1 MTERF
6 RKNIVTIQ
14 NTTLFIQITGIVKNS
29 RYFKPMTAFENAK
42 TLNEKYNCFLEI
54 FDEGRYPLSSGKLH
68 GMTVAIK
75 DVLALKDARLTCGS
89 KFLENFTSLYSAT
102 CVERLQKA
110 GALFIGKTNMDEFA
124 MGSSNEN
131 SAYGAVLNPWDIT
144 KVPGGSS
151 GGSAVAAASG
161 AVRVALGTDT
171 GGSIRQPAAFTG
183 TVGMKPTYGR
193 ISRYGLTAFAS
204 SFDTVGTFSKS
215 LEDAA
220 LALEVMA
227 GRDEHDATSANVPV
241 EEYSTGLK
249 KDIKGLRI
257 GIPKEY
263 FGEGI
268 ESDIREAIEA
278 SKIKLE
284 KAGCTLIPISMPHT
298 KYSIAVYYIL
308 TTAEASSNLA
318 RFDGIRYGKR
328 AKESETLL
336 DTYVK
341 SRSQGFGA
349 EVKRRIM
356 LGTYV
361 LSSGYYDAYYI
372 RAQKVRRLI
381 KEDFTNAFKE
391 CDAILTPTTPTTA
404 FKLGDK
410 ISDPLA
416 MYLNDIFTV
425 SANIAGAPAISLPI
439 ALDNNGLPIGAQ
451 LITNDFEET
460 KLFSVAKEIYVE
472 LNMQD

>member
-1 MTERF
+1 
-6 RKNIVTIQ
+6 
-14 NTTLFIQITGIVKNS
+14 
-29 RYFKPMTAFENAK
+29 MTAFELAK
-42 TLNEKYNCFLEI
+42 NLNKKYNCFLEV
-54 FDEGRYPLSSGKLH
+54 FSEGSYPPASGKLN

-89 KFLENFTSLYSAT
+89 KFLENFTSMYSAT
-102 CVERLQKA
+102 CVERLQNA
-110 GALFIGKTNMDEFA
+110 GAQFIGKTNMDEFA

-131 SAYGAVLNPWDIT
+131 SAYEAVLNPWDIT
-144 KVPGGSS
+144 RVPGGSS
-151 GGSAVAAASG
+151 GGSAVSVASG
-161 AVRVALGTDT
+161 AVRMALGTDT

-183 TVGMKPTYGR
+183 TIGLKPTYGR

-204 SFDTVGTFSKS
+204 SFDTVGSFSRT

-227 GRDEHDATSANVPV
+227 GYDEHDATSAHIPV
-241 EEYSTGLK
+241 EEYSLGLK

-268 ESDIREAIEA
+268 EPDIREAIEEA
-278 SKIKLE
+278 KKKLE
-284 KAGCTLIPISMPHT
+284 KSGCRIVPVSLPHT
-298 KYSIAVYYIL
+298 KYGIAVYYIL

-328 AKESETLL
+328 TGESETLL
-336 DTYVK
+336 DTYVR
-341 SRSQGFGA
+341 SRSEGFGP

-361 LSSGYYDAYYI
+361 LSSGYYDAYYT

-381 KEDFTNAFKE
+381 KNDFTNAFKE
-391 CDAILTPTTPTTA
+391 CDALLTPTTPTTA

-425 SANIAGAPAISLPI
+425 SANIAGTPAISIPVG
-439 ALDNNGLPIGAQ
+439 LDRNGLPIGAQ
-451 LITNDFEET
+451 IMTKDFDEMS
-460 KLFSVAKEIYVE
+460 LFAIGKEILTELRVE
-472 LNMQD
+472 VIEN

>member
-1 MTERF
+1 
-6 RKNIVTIQ
+6 
-14 NTTLFIQITGIVKNS
+14 
-29 RYFKPMTAFENAK
+29 MTAFENAQA
-42 TLNEKYNCFLEI
+42 LNKKYNCFLEV
-54 FDEGRYPLSSGKLH
+54 FEDGRYPSASGKLE

-75 DVLALKDARLTCGS
+75 DVLALKDAHLTCGS

-110 GALFIGKTNMDEFA
+110 GAVFIGKTNMDEFA

-144 KVPGGSS
+144 RVPGGSS
-151 GGSAVAAASG
+151 GGSAVSVASG
-161 AVRVALGTDT
+161 AVRLALGTDT
-171 GGSIRQPAAFTG
+171 GGSIRQPAAFCG
-183 TVGMKPTYGR
+183 TVGLKPTYGR

-204 SFDTVGTFSKS
+204 SFDTVGSFSQT

-227 GRDEHDATSANVPV
+227 GHDDHDMTSVNIPT
-241 EEYSTGLK
+241 EQYSLGLQ
-249 KDIKGLRI
+249 KDVGGLCI

-268 ESDIREAIEA
+268 EPDIREAIEA
-278 SKIKLE
+278 AKKKLE
-284 KAGCTLIPISMPHT
+284 KAGCILIPVSLPHS
-298 KYSIAVYYIL
+298 KYAVAVYYIL

-328 AKESETLL
+328 AKESTTLL
-336 DTYVK
+336 DTYVR
-341 SRSQGFGA
+341 SRSEGFGP

-361 LSSGYYDAYYI
+361 LSIGYYDAYYI

-381 KEDFTNAFKE
+381 KEDFTNAFKT
-391 CDAILTPTTPTTA
+391 CDALLTPTTPTTA

-425 SANIAGAPAISLPI
+425 SANISGNPAISIPVG
-439 ALDNNGLPIGAQ
+439 LDKEGLPIGAQ
-451 LITNDFEET
+451 IITKDFDEMN
-460 KLFSVAKEIYVE
+460 LFAIGKEIREE
-472 LNMQD
+472 LKIK

>member
-1 MTERF
+1 MT
-6 RKNIVTIQ
+6 I
-14 NTTLFIQITGIVKNS
+14 
-29 RYFKPMTAFENAK
+29 FEQAQA
-42 TLNEKYNCFLEI
+42 LNKKYNCFLEV
-54 FDEGRYPLSSGKLH
+54 FDEGRYPIQSGKLNS
-68 GMTVAIK
+68 MTVAIK
-75 DVLALKDARLTCGS
+75 DVLALKNARLTCGS

-102 CVERLQKA
+102 CVEQLENA
-110 GALFIGKTNMDEFA
+110 GAQFIGKTNMDEFA

-144 KVPGGSS
+144 RVPGGSS
-151 GGSAVAAASG
+151 GGSAVAVASG
-161 AVRVALGTDT
+161 AVRLALGTDT

-183 TVGMKPTYGR
+183 VIGMKPTYGR

-204 SFDTVGTFSKS
+204 SFDTVGTFSRT

-220 LALEVMA
+220 IALEVMA
-227 GRDEHDATSANVPV
+227 GRDEHDATSANVPT
-241 EEYSTGLK
+241 EEYSLGLK
-249 KDIKGLRI
+249 KNVEGLRI

-268 ESDIREAIEA
+268 EPDVREAINHA
-278 SKIKLE
+278 ITKL
-284 KAGCTLIPISMPHT
+284 KNAGCTIVDVSMPHT
-298 KYSIAVYYIL
+298 KYAIAVYYIL

-318 RFDGIRYGKR
+318 RFDGIRYGNR
-328 AKESETLL
+328 AKESGSLLETY
-336 DTYVK
+336 TR
-341 SRSQGFGA
+341 SRSEGFGA

-361 LSSGYYDAYYI
+361 LSSGYYDTYYK

-381 KEDFTNAFKE
+381 KNDFTNAFKD
-391 CDAILTPTTPTTA
+391 CDGLLTPTTPTTA

-410 ISDPLA
+410 VSDPLA

-425 SANIAGAPAISLPI
+425 SANIGGAPAISVP
-439 ALDNNGLPIGAQ
+439 AGLDSKGMPIGAQ

-460 KLFSVAKEIYVE
+460 ILFSLAKEILVDTGPQKLYR
-472 LNMQD
+472 

>member
-1 MTERF
+1 M
-6 RKNIVTIQ
+6 V
-14 NTTLFIQITGIVKNS
+14 S
-29 RYFKPMTAFENAK
+29 AFETARTIN
-42 TLNEKYNCFLEI
+42 TKYNCFLEV
-54 FDEGRYPLSSGKLH
+54 FEDGRYSPLPGKLN

-102 CVERLQKA
+102 CVERLRLA
-110 GALFIGKTNMDEFA
+110 GAVFIGKTNMDEFA

-131 SAYGAVLNPWDIT
+131 SAYGAVLNPYDVT
-144 KVPGGSS
+144 RVPGGSS
-151 GGSAVAAASG
+151 GGSAVAAATG
-161 AVRVALGTDT
+161 AARLALGTDT

-183 TVGMKPTYGR
+183 TVGLKPTYGR

-204 SFDTVGTFSKS
+204 SFDTVGTFSRT

-220 LALEVMA
+220 IALEVMA
-227 GRDEHDATSANVPV
+227 GSDPHDATTATAAV
-241 EEYSTGLK
+241 EEYSLGLK
-249 KDIKGLRI
+249 KDIATLRI

-268 ESDIREAIEA
+268 EPDIREAVEA
-278 SKIKLE
+278 ARKKFE
-284 KAGCTLIPISMPHT
+284 NAGCTIVPVSLPHS
-298 KYSIAVYYIL
+298 KYGIAVYYIL

-328 AKESETLL
+328 SKDSETLL
-336 DTYVK
+336 ETYVR
-341 SRSQGFGA
+341 SRSEGFGP

-361 LSSGYYDAYYI
+361 LSSGYYDAYYK

-381 KEDFTNAFKE
+381 KEDFTKAFAE
-391 CDAILTPTTPTTA
+391 CDALLTPTTPTTA

-410 ISDPLA
+410 VTDPLA

-425 SANIAGAPAISLPI
+425 NANIAGVPAISIPI
-439 ALDNNGLPIGAQ
+439 GLDRNGLPIGAQ

-460 KLFSVAKEIYVE
+460 NLFALAKEVITE
-472 LNMQD
+472 LRIEN

>member
-1 MTERF
+1 M
-6 RKNIVTIQ
+6 I
-14 NTTLFIQITGIVKNS
+14 
-29 RYFKPMTAFENAK
+29 AFENA
-42 TLNEKYNCFLEI
+42 NEINKKYNCFLEV
-54 FDEGRYPLSSGKLH
+54 FGEGRYPAASGKL
-68 GMTVAIK
+68 GGLTVAIK
-75 DVLALKDARLTCGS
+75 DVLALKDAHLTCGS

-102 CVERLQKA
+102 CVERLQQA
-110 GALFIGKTNMDEFA
+110 GATFIGKTNMDEFA

-144 KVPGGSS
+144 RVPGGSS
-151 GGSAVAAASG
+151 GGSAVAVASG
-161 AVRVALGTDT
+161 AVRLALGTDT
-171 GGSIRQPAAFTG
+171 GGSIRQPAAFCG
-183 TVGMKPTYGR
+183 VVGLKPTYGR

-204 SFDTVGTFSKS
+204 SFDTAGSFSAT

-227 GRDEHDATSANVPV
+227 GYDEHDMTSVNIPS
-241 EEYSTGLK
+241 EEYSLGLQ

-257 GIPKEY
+257 GIPNEY

-268 ESDIREAIEA
+268 EADIREAIEE
-278 SKIKLE
+278 SKKKLE
-284 KAGCTLIPISMPHT
+284 KAGCTLVPVSLPHT
-298 KYSIAVYYIL
+298 KYGVAVYYIL

-336 DTYVK
+336 DTYVR
-341 SRSQGFGA
+341 SRSEGFGA

-381 KEDFTNAFKE
+381 KEDFTNTFKE

-425 SANIAGAPAISLPI
+425 SANISGNPAISIPI
-439 ALDNNGLPIGAQ
+439 GLDKSGLPIGAQ
-451 LITNDFEET
+451 IITKDFDEMN
-460 KLFSVAKEIYVE
+460 LFAIGKEIMGNVKLRIE
-472 LNMQD
+472 N

>member
-1 MTERF
+1 M
-6 RKNIVTIQ
+6 N
-14 NTTLFIQITGIVKNS
+14 
-29 RYFKPMTAFENAK
+29 PFEQAEK
-42 TLNEKYNCFLEI
+42 LNKKFNCFLEV
-54 FDEGRYPLSSGKLH
+54 FDDGRYQNTSGKLG

-75 DVLALKDARLTCGS
+75 DVLALQDAHLTCGS

-110 GALFIGKTNMDEFA
+110 GAVFVGKTNMDEFA

-131 SAYGAVLNPWDIT
+131 SAYGPVLNPWDIT
-144 KVPGGSS
+144 RVPGGSS
-151 GGSAVAAASG
+151 GGSAVAAATG
-161 AVRVALGTDT
+161 AARIALGTDT

-183 TVGMKPTYGR
+183 TIGMKPTYGR

-204 SFDTVGTFSKS
+204 SFDTVGSFSRT

-220 LALEVMA
+220 LALEIMA
-227 GRDEHDATSANVPV
+227 GRDERDATSANVPV
-241 EEYSTGLK
+241 EKYSLGLK
-249 KDIKGLRI
+249 KDVKGLRI

-263 FGEGI
+263 FGEGT
-268 ESDIREAIEA
+268 EPDIREAIEQT
-278 SKIKLE
+278 KNKLK
-284 KAGCTLIPISMPHT
+284 KAGCTIVDVSLPHT
-298 KYSIAVYYIL
+298 KYGVAVYYIL

-328 AKESETLL
+328 SKQSGTLL
-336 DTYVK
+336 ETYVR
-341 SRSQGFGA
+341 SRSEGFGP

-361 LSSGYYDAYYI
+361 LSSGYYDAYYKN
-372 RAQKVRRLI
+372 AQKVRRLI

-391 CDAILTPTTPTTA
+391 CDALLTPTTPTTA

-410 ISDPLA
+410 LTDPLA

-425 SANIAGAPAISLPI
+425 SANLAGTPAMSVPVG
-439 ALDNNGLPIGAQ
+439 LDRNGLPIGAQ
-451 LITNDFEET
+451 IITKDFDET
-460 KLFSVAKEIYVE
+460 GLFALAKEIHVDVLSE
-472 LNMQD
+472 LRI